1 MLSLTDCHPTRLTS
15 SFMTTSW
22 APFFWLWKILLR
34 VANSAKAVFAERRS
48 FNTIIL
54 AACNESRRGVKRCLC
69 SNKKMTM
76 VFSSYAIAS
85 LWVDVSKK
93 GDNNHYNTER
103 VIPNYDLWN
112 FGDASSLLYFGTQ
125 KAIRIIIVIMIMIMT
140 ITRTVKNHNNSFWA
154 L

>member
-1 MLSLTDCHPTRLTS
+1 
-15 SFMTTSW
+15 
-22 APFFWLWKILLR
+22 
-34 VANSAKAVFAERRS
+34 
-48 FNTIIL
+48 
-54 AACNESRRGVKRCLC
+54 VKRCLC